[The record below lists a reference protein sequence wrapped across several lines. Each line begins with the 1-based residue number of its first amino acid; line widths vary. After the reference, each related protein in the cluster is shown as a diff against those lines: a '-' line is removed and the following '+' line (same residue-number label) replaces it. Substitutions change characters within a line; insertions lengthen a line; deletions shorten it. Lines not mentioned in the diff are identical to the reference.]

1 MVTWVASKQRL
12 LTRKEAGD
20 EQLRTVVCDRVIS
33 LAFLLSSCDC
43 VISLAVGLYGR
54 SNGFQKKPLIEA

>member
-1 MVTWVASKQRL
+1 MVTWAASKQKGYL
-12 LTRKEAGD
+12 QIAGD